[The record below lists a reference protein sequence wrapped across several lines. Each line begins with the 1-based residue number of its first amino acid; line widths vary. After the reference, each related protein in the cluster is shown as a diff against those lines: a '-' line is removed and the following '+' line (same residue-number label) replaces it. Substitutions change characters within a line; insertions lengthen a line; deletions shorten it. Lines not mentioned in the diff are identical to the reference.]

1 MEILLLFLKVILSL
15 LTSNWLVI
23 VTTLIGLGC
32 MMLIAIWLF
41 HPYNK
46 TAYESYANIPL
57 EDLLE
62 GESQHSRKSKPHFSI
77 FL

>member
-15 LTSNWLVI
+15 LTSNWLVV

-32 MMLIAIWLF
+32 MILIAIWVF
-41 HPYNK
+41 HPDNK
-46 TAYESYANIPL
+46 TAYDSYANIPL
-57 EDLLE
+57 EDLIE
-62 GESQHSRKSKPHFSI
+62 GESQHSQKTKPHFCI

>member
-15 LTSNWLVI
+15 LTSNWLVV

-32 MMLIAIWLF
+32 MMLIAIWVF
-41 HPYNK
+41 HPDNK
-46 TAYESYANIPL
+46 TAYDSYANIPL

-62 GESQHSRKSKPHFSI
+62 GESQHAQKSKPHFSI

>member
-15 LTSNWLVI
+15 LTSNWLVV

-32 MMLIAIWLF
+32 MMLIAIWVF
-41 HPYNK
+41 HPDNK
-46 TAYESYANIPL
+46 TAYDSYANIPL
-57 EDLLE
+57 EDLLD
-62 GESQHSRKSKPHFSI
+62 GESQHSQKSKPHFSI

>member
-1 MEILLLFLKVILSL
+1 MEILLLFLKFMLVF

-23 VTTLIGLGC
+23 VTTLIGVCC
-32 MMLIAIWLF
+32 MLLIGLWVF
-41 HPYNK
+41 HPDNK
-46 TAYESYANIPL
+46 KVYESYANIPL

-62 GESQHSRKSKPHFSI
+62 DETSNENDSKTYFSI

>member
-15 LTSNWLVI
+15 LISNWLVV

-32 MMLIAIWLF
+32 MMLIAIWVF
-41 HPYNK
+41 HPDNIN
-46 TAYESYANIPL
+46 AYESYANIPL

-62 GESQHSRKSKPHFSI
+62 GKAQHSQKSKPHFSI

>member
-15 LTSNWLVI
+15 LTSNWLVV

-32 MMLIAIWLF
+32 MILIAIWVF
-41 HPYNK
+41 HPDNK
-46 TAYESYANIPL
+46 TAYDSYANIPL
-57 EDLLE
+57 EDLIE
-62 GESQHSRKSKPHFSI
+62 GESQHSQKTKPHFSI